1 MLKWISE
8 AEALPPIGQPV
19 LFIDPR
25 QAGEHWDANVACIL
39 VDHEAVFPRPVKP
52 GDQWPTQYRWARTY
66 GGDLISLVTGNG
78 WWAWMDEIPLPPGAE
93 HRKERGQHWIAQ
105 PTSVFI
111 NQNPR

>member
-19 LFIDPR
+19 FYIAPR
-25 QAGEHWDANVACIL
+25 QAGEHWDVHVARIL
-39 VDHEAVFPRPVKP
+39 VHHEAVHPHPVKP
-52 GDQWPTQYRWARTY
+52 GDEWPTDAYWSMGHFNQ
-66 GGDLISLVTGNG
+66 DHHLITGNG

-105 PTSVFI
+105 PVPVFAT
-111 NQNPR
+111 PKR